1 MKKNIVSLMHT
12 IPRLDMLSF
21 FRGSPFF
28 EMCSGV
34 VDSILS
40 TGCSFLSIMAV
51 EWNAGHDI
59 DTMP

>member
-1 MKKNIVSLMHT
+1 MHT
-12 IPRLDMLSF
+12 IPRLNMSSF
-21 FRGSPFF
+21 FRGSAFF

-59 DTMP
+59 DTP